1 MKKSYFVAIM
11 LMLSVFILAI
21 GLTQAQ
27 AQPDLKVI
35 SLNVQDKTAPGVG
48 IFIGDVTRNVGDTAA
63 QETITTYYLSKNKKI
78 TKIDIKLGSR
88 VVPALGPKVSNS
100 GTRYVKIPEGV
111 APGQWYI
118 IANADDGQY
127 VDEGSK
133 EGNNKR
139 AKLITVVDVEVSN
152 LPDLVVSTLT
162 APGTA
167 APGDEITITD
177 KTENLGPGNA
187 FITKTAFYLS
197 TNTTLDSGDVAI
209 GSRYVPALDAGAYSQ
224 KNTSVVIPDVAD
236 GTYYIIANADD
247 FGVLAEVDET
257 NNTNTTAISI
267 SGP

>member
-1 MKKSYFVAIM
+1 MKKGYFVAVM
-11 LMLSVFILAI
+11 LMVSVFILAI

-35 SLNVQDKTAPGVG
+35 SLNVQDYTAPGVG
-48 IFIGDVTRNVGDTAA
+48 IFIGDVTRNIGDTTAP
-63 QETITTYYLSKNKKI
+63 ETITTYYLSKDKKI
-78 TKIDIKLGSR
+78 SKLDIKLGR
-88 VVPALGPKVSNS
+88 RYVPALDPGVANS
-100 GTRYVKIPEGV
+100 GTRYVMIPETV

-118 IANADDGQY
+118 IANADGGMY
-127 VDEGSK
+127 VTESK
-133 EGNNKR
+133 EGNNK
-139 AKLITVVDVEVSN
+139 KVKPITVLGVASAN
-152 LPDLVVSTLT
+152 LPDLVVSSLT
-162 APGTA
+162 APGSA
-167 APGDEITITD
+167 APGDKITITD

-197 TNTTLDSGDVAI
+197 TDTTLDSGDVAI